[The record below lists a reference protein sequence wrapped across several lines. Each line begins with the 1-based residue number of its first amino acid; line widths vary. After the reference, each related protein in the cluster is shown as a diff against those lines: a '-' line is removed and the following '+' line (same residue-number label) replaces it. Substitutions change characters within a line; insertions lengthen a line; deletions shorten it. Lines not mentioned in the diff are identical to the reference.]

1 MGLLDGKVAIITGA
15 GRGLGREEALLMAK
29 EGCNL
34 LINDLGAA
42 FDGSGS
48 EKKVADE
55 VAEECKKLGVKAVGN
70 YDSVTDFDK
79 AKGMIDQA
87 VSEFGKLDIVVNNAG
102 ILRDR
107 MLFNMS
113 EAEFDDVIAVHLKG
127 TFNMTRHVANYFR
140 QQGKADPSLK
150 NFGRVINTASDAGLL
165 GNMGQTNYGA
175 AKAGIAAFTVI
186 AAMELKKYATVNC
199 VVPVARTR
207 LTTDATP
214 KMIEIMSKLDESGFD
229 VFNPENIAPM
239 VVFLASDAAKR
250 ITGEVFRV
258 VADRV
263 WVFQGWHT
271 YNSIS
276 NNGKKFT
283 PQELAERIKTELLK
297 GAPKKETLMDAIGQL
312 IKM

>member
-1 MGLLDGKVAIITGA
+1 MGMLDGKVAIITGA

-34 LINDLGAA
+34 VVNDLGAG
-42 FDGSGS
+42 FDGTGS
-48 EKKVADE
+48 EANVADM

-70 YDSVTDFDK
+70 YDSVTDFNKTK
-79 AKGMIDQA
+79 AMIDQA

-107 MLFNMS
+107 MLFNMA
-113 EAEFDDVIAVHLKG
+113 EEEFDDIIAVHLKG
-127 TFNMTRHVANYFR
+127 TFNMTRHVSAYFR
-140 QQGKADPSLK
+140 ETGKADPSLK

-199 VVPVARTR
+199 IVPVARTR

-214 KMIEIMSKLDESGFD
+214 TMVEVMSKLDERGFD
-229 VFNPENIAPM
+229 VFDPANVAPM
-239 VVFLASDAAKR
+239 VVYLASDHAKK
-250 ITGEVFRV
+250 ISGEVFRV

-263 WVFQGWHT
+263 YIYQGWHT
-271 YNSIS
+271 HNQID
-276 NNGKKFT
+276 NGGKPFT
-283 PQELAERIKTELLK
+283 PQILAERVKSELMK
-297 GAPKKETLMDAIGQL
+297 GAPRKETLMDSIGSL